1 MDAASSLT
9 WFAEIPLAWRAAVL
23 GFGGVLAL
31 ILVGIPIAFA
41 MLGVG
46 MAGVAAV
53 TGVGSL
59 FGMAG
64 QLPYTTVVSYEL
76 SVVPMFVLM
85 GVLVARAGMSEDLYR
100 LCYGFLGHRR
110 GGLAMA
116 TVVACGGFSAVC
128 GSSIATVA
136 TMGKVAMPQMRR
148 FGYGEGLASA
158 VIAAGGTLGILIPP
172 SVILVLYGIA
182 TGTDIGALFIAGI
195 LPGILAI
202 ALYMAAVW
210 VVVRVDPA
218 AGPAGPRTG
227 WGERLANLRTIGP
240 IVLLFL
246 TIIGGIYFGVFTP
259 TEAAGVGA
267 FTAFLFTLWRRV
279 LTVRLFL
286 EVLVETVLTTA
297 ALFVVLIGALMFSN
311 FMNLAG
317 LPDALKSLIAAA
329 ALGPLGVILI
339 ILAIY
344 MVLGCFMESLSMMLL
359 TVPIFAPVVVGE
371 LGYDAIWFGIFV
383 VMVTEFSLITPPVGL
398 NLFVL
403 RSVAPEVPLG
413 TVYRGILPFIAADA
427 VRLAIIIAV
436 PGLVLYLPRLAA
448 G

>member
-1 MDAASSLT
+1 MEAFFD
-9 WFAEIPLAWRAAVL
+9 IPLAWRAAVL
-23 GFGGVLAL
+23 GFGGVLTL
-31 ILVGIPIAFA
+31 IVIGIPIAFA
-41 MLGVG
+41 MLSVG
-46 MAGVAAV
+46 ALGIL
-53 TGVGSL
+53 TIVGERSIM
-59 FGMAG
+59 GMAG
-64 QLPYTTVVSYEL
+64 QLPYTTVVSYAL

-100 LCYGFLGHRR
+100 LCHGFLGHRR

-128 GSSIATVA
+128 GSSLATVA
-136 TMGKVAMPQMRR
+136 TMGKVAMPEMRR
-148 FGYGEGLASA
+148 FRYSDSLAAAS
-158 VIAAGGTLGILIPP
+158 IAAGGTLGILIPP

-195 LPGILAI
+195 VPGLLAI
-202 ALYMAAVW
+202 GFYVATVW
-210 VVVRVDPA
+210 IVARLKPE
-218 AGPAGPRTG
+218 AGPVAPRTP
-227 WGERLANLRTIGP
+227 WAERLARGKTIGP

-246 TIIGGIYFGVFTP
+246 VIIGGIYFGVFTP

-267 FTAFLFTLWRRV
+267 FFAFVFALWRRA
-279 LTVRLFL
+279 LTVRLFGEIL
-286 EVLVETVLTTA
+286 IETVVTTA
-297 ALFVVLIGALMFSN
+297 SLFVVLIGALLFSN

-317 LPDALKSLIAAA
+317 LPA
-329 ALGPLGVILI
+329 ALSELITSANVSPLGVILI

-359 TVPIFAPVVVGE
+359 TVPIFFPLVVGQ

-383 VMVTEFSLITPPVGL
+383 VMVTELSLVTPPVGL

-403 RSVAPEVPLG
+403 RTVVPELPIG
-413 TVYRGILPFIAADA
+413 TVYRGIMPFVLADV
-427 VRLAIIIAV
+427 VRLAVIIAV
-436 PGLVLYLPRLAA
+436 PSIVLFLPRLAA